1 MKETP
6 QQTLLLVGCRH
17 KYGQFNWAIWNGLL
31 FGGSQQKQKHRA
43 EPVQCMCVS
52 KSVLGEE
59 STPCPF

>member
-31 FGGSQQKQKHRA
+31 FGGSQQ
-43 EPVQCMCVS
+43 
-52 KSVLGEE
+52 
-59 STPCPF
+59 